1 MKKTR
6 DFHNNDT
13 QIDTKSAD
21 WSGLFEMVLK
31 PHELRQ
37 KSRSDLLEELA
48 KLEKKLFELRG
59 QIATSASRQKLSEIQ
74 TTRKEVA
81 RVKTVLMEQQR
92 TALKDKFKDAKHVPK
107 DIRPNLTKSQRQK
120 LPAKWANKLTK
131 RATTRAKY
139 LKPVKFALKA

>member
-1 MKKTR
+1 MCCKCLRCVFEKKS
-6 DFHNNDT
+6 DKWPAFL
-13 QIDTKSAD
+13 Q
-21 WSGLFEMVLK
+21 MVLK

-37 KSRSDLLEELA
+37 KSRSELLEELA

-59 QIATSASRQKLSEIQ
+59 QAATSSSRQKLSEIQ
-74 TTRKEVA
+74 TTRKDVA

-92 TALKDKFKDAKHVPK
+92 SALKDKFKDAAHVPK
-107 DIRPNLTKSQRQK
+107 DIRPNLTKSQRQQ

-131 RATTRAKY
+131 RAARRSKY

>member
-1 MKKTR
+1 M
-6 DFHNNDT
+6 
-13 QIDTKSAD
+13 
-21 WSGLFEMVLK
+21 GLK

-59 QIATSASRQKLSEIQ
+59 QIATSSSRQKLSEIQ
-74 TTRKEVA
+74 TTRKDVA

-92 TALKDKFKDAKHVPK
+92 NALKEKFKDAKHVPK
-107 DIRPNLTKSQRQK
+107 DIRPHLTKSQRQQ
-120 LPAKWANKLTK
+120 LPAKYADKLTK
-131 RATTRAKY
+131 RATRRAKY